1 MKLEE
6 LKKLERIEELD
17 ERAFQLTNHFKGIN
31 GWIENNKNTDP
42 NFHEMTECLTEY
54 ASLASEYYDCCEKS
68 GYITDTYG
76 DAKLGASKRYE
87 LLSEFNT
94 LNEVRDEVYKMFA
107 LRNDSAFFE
116 DREAKEFSDNL
127 MIQATIGGYNNPED
141 ARIAEIKKF
150 VLKKVAG
157 VYFYIW
163 QVKQSNPN
171 YQYDNVSE
179 WEELQEAY
187 REYKEAVGKEE
198 TIRNYSGPQFG
209 KEIENMFT
217 VIEDNYKF
225 GHKEEKD
232 EVKEEPVESA
242 SKLAT
247 LNSRASELANRFRG
261 INGWI
266 EANLNTDPN
275 FHEMTEC
282 LVEYASLAAEFYDF
296 YEKSGYIRSVFGKDE
311 LGASKKYEMLSFSN
325 ELKDAREEVYKMFNL
340 RSNSPFFKDK
350 EAKEFVSN
358 IVFDSTIGDYKN
370 PEDARIAEIKK
381 FVLKKVAGVYFYIWQ
396 VKQTNPDYQYDN
408 VSEWEELQE
417 AYREYKDAVGKEE
430 TKGDYSG
437 PQYGKEIENMFAV
450 IEKNYKFSETKDE
463 ESSKE
468 EVETS
473 EELEEINR
481 QAEELTNRFRGINSW
496 IEANL
501 NTDPNFHEM
510 VDCMVEYG
518 KLAKQY
524 DKYYQKAGYP
534 TFDNGSEEVEATH
547 YHLALVS
554 PKLKEAQSE
563 LSKMWNLRRKS
574 PFFEDE
580 TVREFTTEL
589 SMRTQIAEYNVPE
602 DKEIERI
609 KKEVLCKTASI
620 YFYIWQVKQTN
631 PDYQYDN
638 EAEWNNLLQA
648 YEIYK
653 DAVGVE
659 VAYSNSSNTEK
670 YEGPQFGRE
679 LEKMHKEINKSY
691 KYSDTEEKQY

>member
-1 MKLEE
+1 MNLEE

-17 ERAFQLTNHFKGIN
+17 ERAFQLINHFKDVN
-31 GWIENNKNTDP
+31 GWIECNMGTDP
-42 NFHEMTECLTEY
+42 NFFEMIECLTEY

-76 DAKLGASKRYE
+76 DDELGASKRNE
-87 LLSEFNT
+87 LLSEFDS
-94 LNEVRDEVYKMFA
+94 LNEVRDEVYKMFT

-127 MIQATIGGYNNPED
+127 MIQATIGSYNNPED
-141 ARIAEIKKF
+141 DRIAEIKKF

-179 WEELQEAY
+179 WKELQETY
-187 REYKEAVGKEE
+187 REYKE
-198 TIRNYSGPQFG
+198 
-209 KEIENMFT
+209 
-217 VIEDNYKF
+217 
-225 GHKEEKD
+225 
-232 EVKEEPVESA
+232 
-242 SKLAT
+242 
-247 LNSRASELANRFRG
+247 
-261 INGWI
+261 
-266 EANLNTDPN
+266 
-275 FHEMTEC
+275 
-282 LVEYASLAAEFYDF
+282 
-296 YEKSGYIRSVFGKDE
+296 
-311 LGASKKYEMLSFSN
+311 
-325 ELKDAREEVYKMFNL
+325 
-340 RSNSPFFKDK
+340 
-350 EAKEFVSN
+350 
-358 IVFDSTIGDYKN
+358 
-370 PEDARIAEIKK
+370 
-381 FVLKKVAGVYFYIWQ
+381 
-396 VKQTNPDYQYDN
+396 
-408 VSEWEELQE
+408 
-417 AYREYKDAVGKEE
+417 AVGKEE

-437 PQYGKEIENMFAV
+437 PQFGKEIENMFAV
-450 IEKNYKFSETKDE
+450 IEKNYKFSETKE
-463 ESSKE
+463 EQASE
-468 EVETS
+468 EVETT

-481 QAEELTNRFRGINSW
+481 QAEALTNRFREINSW
-496 IEANL
+496 IEANI
-501 NTDPNFHEM
+501 NTDPNFSEM

-518 KLAKQY
+518 KLTKLY

-534 TFDNGSEEVEATH
+534 TFNNGSEEVEATH

-563 LSKMWNLRRKS
+563 LSKMWNLRCKS

-580 TVREFTTEL
+580 TVREFITEL
-589 SMRTQIAEYNVPE
+589 SMRTKIAEYYVPE

-609 KKEVLCKTASI
+609 KKEILCKTASI

-653 DAVGVE
+653 DAV
-659 VAYSNSSNTEK
+659 K
-670 YEGPQFGRE
+670 YVGPQFGKEIENMFAVIEKNYKFSETKEEQASEEVETTEE
-679 LEKMHKEINKSY
+679 LEEINRQAEALTNRFREINSWIEANINTDPNFSEMVDCMVEYGKLTKLYDKYYQKAGYPTFNNGSEEVEATHYHLALVSPKLKEAQSELSKMWNLRCKSPFFEDETVREFITELSMRTKIAEYYVPEDKEIERIKKEILCKTASIYFYIWQVKQTNPDYQYDNEAEWNNLLQAYEIYKDAVKYVGPQFGKEIENMFAVIEKNY

>member
-17 ERAFQLTNHFKGIN
+17 ERAFQLINHFKGIN
-31 GWIENNKNTDP
+31 GWIECNMGTDP

-76 DAKLGASKRYE
+76 DDELGASKRYE

-94 LNEVRDEVYKMFA
+94 LNEVRDEVYKMFT
-107 LRNDSAFFE
+107 LRNDSVFFE

-127 MIQATIGGYNNPED
+127 MIQATIGSYNNPED
-141 ARIAEIKKF
+141 DRIAEIKKF

-179 WEELQEAY
+179 WKELQEAY
-187 REYKEAVGKEE
+187 LEYKE
-198 TIRNYSGPQFG
+198 
-209 KEIENMFT
+209 
-217 VIEDNYKF
+217 
-225 GHKEEKD
+225 
-232 EVKEEPVESA
+232 
-242 SKLAT
+242 
-247 LNSRASELANRFRG
+247 
-261 INGWI
+261 
-266 EANLNTDPN
+266 
-275 FHEMTEC
+275 
-282 LVEYASLAAEFYDF
+282 
-296 YEKSGYIRSVFGKDE
+296 
-311 LGASKKYEMLSFSN
+311 
-325 ELKDAREEVYKMFNL
+325 
-340 RSNSPFFKDK
+340 
-350 EAKEFVSN
+350 
-358 IVFDSTIGDYKN
+358 
-370 PEDARIAEIKK
+370 
-381 FVLKKVAGVYFYIWQ
+381 
-396 VKQTNPDYQYDN
+396 
-408 VSEWEELQE
+408 
-417 AYREYKDAVGKEE
+417 AVGKEE

-450 IEKNYKFSETKDE
+450 IEKNYKFSETKE
-463 ESSKE
+463 GQASE
-468 EVETS
+468 EVETT
-473 EELEEINR
+473 EELEKINR
-481 QAEELTNRFRGINSW
+481 QAEALTNRFRGINSW
-496 IEANL
+496 IEANI
-501 NTDPNFHEM
+501 NTDPNFCEM

-518 KLAKQY
+518 KLTKLY
-524 DKYYQKAGYP
+524 DKYYQKVGYP
-534 TFDNGSEEVEATH
+534 TFNNGSEEVEATH

-580 TVREFTTEL
+580 TVREFTNEL
-589 SMRTQIAEYNVPE
+589 SMRTKIAEYYVPK

-609 KKEVLCKTASI
+609 KKEILCKTASI

-653 DAVGVE
+653 DAVKYVE
-659 VAYSNSSNTEK
+659 PQFGKEIENMFAVIEKNYKFSETKEGQASEEVETTEELEKINRQAEALTNRFRGINSWIEANINTDPNFCEMVDCMVEYGKLTKLYDKYYQKVGYPTFNNGSEEVEATHYHLALVSPKLKEAQSELSKMWNLRRKSPFFEDETVREFTNELSMRTKIAEYYVPKDKEIERIKKEILCKTASIYFYIWQVKQTNPDYQYDNEAEWNNLLQAYEIYKDAVK
-670 YEGPQFGRE
+670 YVGPQFGKE
-679 LEKMHKEINKSY
+679 IEKMHKEINKSY

>member
-17 ERAFQLTNHFKGIN
+17 ERAFQLINHFKGIN
-31 GWIENNKNTDP
+31 GWIECNMGTDP

-76 DAKLGASKRYE
+76 DDELGASKRYE

-94 LNEVRDEVYKMFA
+94 LNEVRDEVYKMFT
-107 LRNDSAFFE
+107 LRNDSVFFE

-127 MIQATIGGYNNPED
+127 MIQATIGSYNNPED
-141 ARIAEIKKF
+141 DRIAEIKKF

-179 WEELQEAY
+179 WKELQEAY
-187 REYKEAVGKEE
+187 LEYKE
-198 TIRNYSGPQFG
+198 
-209 KEIENMFT
+209 
-217 VIEDNYKF
+217 
-225 GHKEEKD
+225 
-232 EVKEEPVESA
+232 
-242 SKLAT
+242 
-247 LNSRASELANRFRG
+247 
-261 INGWI
+261 
-266 EANLNTDPN
+266 
-275 FHEMTEC
+275 
-282 LVEYASLAAEFYDF
+282 
-296 YEKSGYIRSVFGKDE
+296 
-311 LGASKKYEMLSFSN
+311 
-325 ELKDAREEVYKMFNL
+325 
-340 RSNSPFFKDK
+340 
-350 EAKEFVSN
+350 
-358 IVFDSTIGDYKN
+358 
-370 PEDARIAEIKK
+370 
-381 FVLKKVAGVYFYIWQ
+381 
-396 VKQTNPDYQYDN
+396 
-408 VSEWEELQE
+408 
-417 AYREYKDAVGKEE
+417 AVGKEE

-450 IEKNYKFSETKDE
+450 IEKNYKFSETKE
-463 ESSKE
+463 EQASE
-468 EVETS
+468 EVETT

-481 QAEELTNRFRGINSW
+481 QAEALTNRFRGINSW
-496 IEANL
+496 IEANI
-501 NTDPNFHEM
+501 NTDPNFCEM

-518 KLAKQY
+518 KLTKLY
-524 DKYYQKAGYP
+524 DKYYQKVGYP
-534 TFDNGSEEVEATH
+534 TFNNGSEEVEATH

-563 LSKMWNLRRKS
+563 LSKMWNLRCKS

-580 TVREFTTEL
+580 TVREFITEL
-589 SMRTQIAEYNVPE
+589 SMRTKIAEYYVPE

-609 KKEVLCKTASI
+609 KKEILCKTASI

-653 DAVGVE
+653 DAV
-659 VAYSNSSNTEK
+659 K
-670 YEGPQFGRE
+670 YVGPQFGKE
-679 LEKMHKEINKSY
+679 IEKMHKEINKSY

>member
-17 ERAFQLTNHFKGIN
+17 ERAFQLINHFKGIN
-31 GWIENNKNTDP
+31 GWIECNMGTDP

-76 DAKLGASKRYE
+76 DDELGASKRYE

-94 LNEVRDEVYKMFA
+94 LNEVRDEVYKMFT
-107 LRNDSAFFE
+107 LRNDSVFFE

-127 MIQATIGGYNNPED
+127 MIQATIGSYNNPED
-141 ARIAEIKKF
+141 DRIAEIKKF

-179 WEELQEAY
+179 WKELQEAY
-187 REYKEAVGKEE
+187 LEYKE
-198 TIRNYSGPQFG
+198 
-209 KEIENMFT
+209 
-217 VIEDNYKF
+217 
-225 GHKEEKD
+225 
-232 EVKEEPVESA
+232 
-242 SKLAT
+242 
-247 LNSRASELANRFRG
+247 
-261 INGWI
+261 
-266 EANLNTDPN
+266 
-275 FHEMTEC
+275 
-282 LVEYASLAAEFYDF
+282 
-296 YEKSGYIRSVFGKDE
+296 
-311 LGASKKYEMLSFSN
+311 
-325 ELKDAREEVYKMFNL
+325 
-340 RSNSPFFKDK
+340 
-350 EAKEFVSN
+350 
-358 IVFDSTIGDYKN
+358 
-370 PEDARIAEIKK
+370 
-381 FVLKKVAGVYFYIWQ
+381 
-396 VKQTNPDYQYDN
+396 
-408 VSEWEELQE
+408 
-417 AYREYKDAVGKEE
+417 AVGKEE

-450 IEKNYKFSETKDE
+450 IEKNYKFSETKE
-463 ESSKE
+463 EQASE
-468 EVETS
+468 EVETT

-481 QAEELTNRFRGINSW
+481 QAEALTNRFRGINSW
-496 IEANL
+496 IEANI
-501 NTDPNFHEM
+501 NTDPNFCEM

-518 KLAKQY
+518 KLTKLY

-534 TFDNGSEEVEATH
+534 TFNNGSEEVEATH

-580 TVREFTTEL
+580 TVREFTNEL
-589 SMRTQIAEYNVPE
+589 SMRTKIAEYYVPK

-609 KKEVLCKTASI
+609 KKEILCKTASI

-653 DAVGVE
+653 DAVKYVE
-659 VAYSNSSNTEK
+659 PQFGKEIENMFAVIEKNYKFSETKEEQASEEVETTEELEEINRQAEALTNRFRGINSWIEANINTDPNFCEMVDCMVEYGKLTKLYDKYYQKAGYPTFNNGSEEVEATHYHLALVSPKLKEAQSELSKMWNLRRKSPFFEDETVREFTNELSMRTKIAEYYVPKDKEIERIKKEILCKTASIYFYIWQVKQTNPDYQYDNEAEWNNLLQAYEIYKDAVK
-670 YEGPQFGRE
+670 YVGPQFGKE
-679 LEKMHKEINKSY
+679 IEKMHKEINKSY

>member
-17 ERAFQLTNHFKGIN
+17 ERAFQLINRFRGIN
-31 GWIENNKNTDP
+31 GWIENNKDTDP
-42 NFHEMTECLTEY
+42 NFFEMTDCLTEY

-76 DAKLGASKRYE
+76 DDELGASKRYE

-94 LNEVRDEVYKMFA
+94 LNEVRDEVYKMFT
-107 LRNDSAFFE
+107 LRNDSDFFE

-127 MIQATIGGYNNPED
+127 MIQATIGSYNNPED
-141 ARIAEIKKF
+141 DRIAEIKKF

-179 WEELQEAY
+179 WKELQEAY
-187 REYKEAVGKEE
+187 REYKE
-198 TIRNYSGPQFG
+198 
-209 KEIENMFT
+209 
-217 VIEDNYKF
+217 
-225 GHKEEKD
+225 
-232 EVKEEPVESA
+232 
-242 SKLAT
+242 
-247 LNSRASELANRFRG
+247 
-261 INGWI
+261 
-266 EANLNTDPN
+266 
-275 FHEMTEC
+275 
-282 LVEYASLAAEFYDF
+282 
-296 YEKSGYIRSVFGKDE
+296 
-311 LGASKKYEMLSFSN
+311 
-325 ELKDAREEVYKMFNL
+325 
-340 RSNSPFFKDK
+340 
-350 EAKEFVSN
+350 
-358 IVFDSTIGDYKN
+358 
-370 PEDARIAEIKK
+370 
-381 FVLKKVAGVYFYIWQ
+381 
-396 VKQTNPDYQYDN
+396 
-408 VSEWEELQE
+408 
-417 AYREYKDAVGKEE
+417 AVGKEE

-437 PQYGKEIENMFAV
+437 PQYGKEIENMFTV
-450 IEKNYKFSETKDE
+450 IEKNYKFSERKE
-463 ESSKE
+463 EQASE
-468 EVETS
+468 EVETT

-481 QAEELTNRFRGINSW
+481 QAEALINRFREINSW
-496 IEANL
+496 IEANI
-501 NTDPNFHEM
+501 NTDPNFCEM

-518 KLAKQY
+518 KLTKLY

-534 TFDNGSEEVEATH
+534 TFNNGSEEVEATH

-580 TVREFTTEL
+580 TVRKFTNEL
-589 SMRTQIAEYNVPE
+589 SMRAKIAEYYVPE

-609 KKEVLCKTASI
+609 KKEILCKTASI
-620 YFYIWQVKQTN
+620 YFYIWQVKQSNPDYQYDNEAEWNNLLQAYEIYKDAIKYVGPQFCKEIENMFAVIEKNYKFSETKEEESSKEEVETSEELEEINRQAEALTNHFRGINSWIEANINTDPNFCEMVDCMVEYGKLTKLYDKYYQKAGYPTFNNGSEEVEATHYHLALVSPKLKEAQSELSKMWNLRRKSPFFEDETVRKFTNELSMRAKIAEYYVPEDKEIERIKKEILCKTASIYFYIWQVKQSN

-659 VAYSNSSNTEK
+659 VAYSSDTEK

-691 KYSDTEEKQY
+691 KYSNTEEKQY

>member
-17 ERAFQLTNHFKGIN
+17 ERAFQLINHFKGIN
-31 GWIENNKNTDP
+31 GWIECNMGTDP

-76 DAKLGASKRYE
+76 DDELGASKRYE

-94 LNEVRDEVYKMFA
+94 LNEVRDEVYKMFT
-107 LRNDSAFFE
+107 LRNDSVFFE

-127 MIQATIGGYNNPED
+127 MIQATIGSYNNPED
-141 ARIAEIKKF
+141 DRIAEIKKF

-179 WEELQEAY
+179 WKELQEAY
-187 REYKEAVGKEE
+187 LEYKE
-198 TIRNYSGPQFG
+198 
-209 KEIENMFT
+209 
-217 VIEDNYKF
+217 
-225 GHKEEKD
+225 
-232 EVKEEPVESA
+232 
-242 SKLAT
+242 
-247 LNSRASELANRFRG
+247 
-261 INGWI
+261 
-266 EANLNTDPN
+266 
-275 FHEMTEC
+275 
-282 LVEYASLAAEFYDF
+282 
-296 YEKSGYIRSVFGKDE
+296 
-311 LGASKKYEMLSFSN
+311 
-325 ELKDAREEVYKMFNL
+325 
-340 RSNSPFFKDK
+340 
-350 EAKEFVSN
+350 
-358 IVFDSTIGDYKN
+358 
-370 PEDARIAEIKK
+370 
-381 FVLKKVAGVYFYIWQ
+381 
-396 VKQTNPDYQYDN
+396 
-408 VSEWEELQE
+408 
-417 AYREYKDAVGKEE
+417 AVGKEE

-450 IEKNYKFSETKDE
+450 IEKNYKFSETKE
-463 ESSKE
+463 EQASE
-468 EVETS
+468 EVETT

-481 QAEELTNRFRGINSW
+481 QAEALTNRFRGINSW
-496 IEANL
+496 IEANI
-501 NTDPNFHEM
+501 NTDPNFCEM

-518 KLAKQY
+518 KLTKLY

-534 TFDNGSEEVEATH
+534 TFNNGSEEVEATH

-580 TVREFTTEL
+580 TVREFTNEL
-589 SMRTQIAEYNVPE
+589 SMRTKIAEYYVPK

-609 KKEVLCKTASI
+609 KKEILCKTASI

-653 DAVGVE
+653 DAVKYVE
-659 VAYSNSSNTEK
+659 PQFGKEIENMFAVIEKNYKFSETKEGQASEEVETTEELEKINRQAEALTNRFRGINSWIEANINTDPNFCEMVDCMVEYGKLTKLYDKYYQKAGYPTFNNGSEEVEATHYHLALVSPKLKEAQSELSKMWNLRRKSPFFEDETVREFTNELSMRTKIAEYYVPKDKEIERIKKEILCKTASIYFYIWQVKQTNPDYQYDNEAEWNNLLQAYEIYKDAVK
-670 YEGPQFGRE
+670 YVGPQFGKE
-679 LEKMHKEINKSY
+679 IEKMHKEINKSY

>member
-17 ERAFQLTNHFKGIN
+17 ERAFQLINHFKDVN
-31 GWIENNKNTDP
+31 GWIECNMGTDP
-42 NFHEMTECLTEY
+42 NFFEMIKCLTEY

-76 DAKLGASKRYE
+76 DDELGASKRYE
-87 LLSEFNT
+87 LLSEFDS
-94 LNEVRDEVYKMFA
+94 LNEVRDEVYKMFT

-127 MIQATIGGYNNPED
+127 MIQATIGSYNNPED
-141 ARIAEIKKF
+141 DRIAEIKKF

-179 WEELQEAY
+179 WKELQEAY
-187 REYKEAVGKEE
+187 REYKE
-198 TIRNYSGPQFG
+198 
-209 KEIENMFT
+209 
-217 VIEDNYKF
+217 
-225 GHKEEKD
+225 
-232 EVKEEPVESA
+232 
-242 SKLAT
+242 
-247 LNSRASELANRFRG
+247 
-261 INGWI
+261 
-266 EANLNTDPN
+266 
-275 FHEMTEC
+275 
-282 LVEYASLAAEFYDF
+282 
-296 YEKSGYIRSVFGKDE
+296 
-311 LGASKKYEMLSFSN
+311 
-325 ELKDAREEVYKMFNL
+325 
-340 RSNSPFFKDK
+340 
-350 EAKEFVSN
+350 
-358 IVFDSTIGDYKN
+358 
-370 PEDARIAEIKK
+370 
-381 FVLKKVAGVYFYIWQ
+381 
-396 VKQTNPDYQYDN
+396 
-408 VSEWEELQE
+408 
-417 AYREYKDAVGKEE
+417 AVGKEE

-450 IEKNYKFSETKDE
+450 IEKNYKFSETKE
-463 ESSKE
+463 EQASE
-468 EVETS
+468 EVETT

-481 QAEELTNRFRGINSW
+481 QAEALTNSFRGINSW
-496 IEANL
+496 IEANI
-501 NTDPNFHEM
+501 NTDPNFSEM

-518 KLAKQY
+518 KLTKLY
-524 DKYYQKAGYP
+524 DKYYQKTGYP
-534 TFDNGSEEVEATH
+534 TFNNGSEEVEATH
-547 YHLALVS
+547 YHLALAS

-563 LSKMWNLRRKS
+563 LTKMWNLRENS

-580 TVREFTTEL
+580 TVRKFTDEL
-589 SMRTQIAEYNVPE
+589 SLRAKIAEYYVPE

-609 KKEVLCKTASI
+609 KKEILCKTASI

-653 DAVGVE
+653 DA
-659 VAYSNSSNTEK
+659 AK
-670 YEGPQFGRE
+670 YVGPQFG
-679 LEKMHKEINKSY
+679 KEIENMFAVIEKNY

>member
-17 ERAFQLTNHFKGIN
+17 ERAFQLINHFKGIN
-31 GWIENNKNTDP
+31 GWIECNMGTDP

-76 DAKLGASKRYE
+76 DDELGASKRYE

-94 LNEVRDEVYKMFA
+94 LNEVRDEVYKMFT
-107 LRNDSAFFE
+107 LRNDSVFFE

-127 MIQATIGGYNNPED
+127 MIQATIGSYNNPED
-141 ARIAEIKKF
+141 DRIAEIKKF

-179 WEELQEAY
+179 WKELQEAY
-187 REYKEAVGKEE
+187 LEYKE
-198 TIRNYSGPQFG
+198 
-209 KEIENMFT
+209 
-217 VIEDNYKF
+217 
-225 GHKEEKD
+225 
-232 EVKEEPVESA
+232 
-242 SKLAT
+242 
-247 LNSRASELANRFRG
+247 
-261 INGWI
+261 
-266 EANLNTDPN
+266 
-275 FHEMTEC
+275 
-282 LVEYASLAAEFYDF
+282 
-296 YEKSGYIRSVFGKDE
+296 
-311 LGASKKYEMLSFSN
+311 
-325 ELKDAREEVYKMFNL
+325 
-340 RSNSPFFKDK
+340 
-350 EAKEFVSN
+350 
-358 IVFDSTIGDYKN
+358 
-370 PEDARIAEIKK
+370 
-381 FVLKKVAGVYFYIWQ
+381 
-396 VKQTNPDYQYDN
+396 
-408 VSEWEELQE
+408 
-417 AYREYKDAVGKEE
+417 AVGKEE

-450 IEKNYKFSETKDE
+450 IEKNYKFSETKE
-463 ESSKE
+463 EQASE
-468 EVETS
+468 EVETT
-473 EELEEINR
+473 EELEKINR
-481 QAEELTNRFRGINSW
+481 QAEALTNRFRGINSW
-496 IEANL
+496 IEANI
-501 NTDPNFHEM
+501 NTDPNFCEM

-518 KLAKQY
+518 KLTKLY
-524 DKYYQKAGYP
+524 DKYYQKVGYP
-534 TFDNGSEEVEATH
+534 TFNNGSEEVEATH

-580 TVREFTTEL
+580 TVREFTNEL
-589 SMRTQIAEYNVPE
+589 SMRTKIAEYYVPE

-609 KKEVLCKTASI
+609 KKEILCKTASI

-653 DAVGVE
+653 DAVKYVE
-659 VAYSNSSNTEK
+659 PQFGKEIENMFAVIEKNYKFSETKEEQASEEVETTEELEKINRQAEALTNRFRGINSWIEANINTDPNFCEMVDCMVEYGKLTKLYDKYYQKVGYPTFNNGSEEVEATHYHLALVSPKLKEAQSELSKMWNLRRKSPFFEDETVREFTNELSMRTKIAEYYVPEDKEIERIKKEILCKTASIYFYIWQVKQTNPDYQYDNEAEWNNLLQAYEIYKDAVK
-670 YEGPQFGRE
+670 YVGPQFGKE
-679 LEKMHKEINKSY
+679 IEKMHKEINKSY